1 MNGSLTFFMF
11 SLSLSLSLHNDT
23 GVVEA
28 VGLVE
33 YNSQTLQGLR
43 TEVQFYTS
51 PPPHPSTT
59 RLEQMFSVYLYTQL
73 ELVNYWC
80 DYLKK
85 KREGGGGA
93 VSYIFSWCIFEL
105 KQSVPCA
112 LIWLILLLKPSVY
125 IEQQYFICV
134 LFRIFGIHIRIPH
147 HAYPFSKQE
156 NIFTLRQ
163 FCIFCNC

>member
-73 ELVNYWC
+73 ELVNY
-80 DYLKK
+80 
-85 KREGGGGA
+85 
-93 VSYIFSWCIFEL
+93 
-105 KQSVPCA
+105 
-112 LIWLILLLKPSVY
+112 
-125 IEQQYFICV
+125 
-134 LFRIFGIHIRIPH
+134 
-147 HAYPFSKQE
+147 
-156 NIFTLRQ
+156 
-163 FCIFCNC
+163 

>member
-11 SLSLSLSLHNDT
+11 SLSFSLSQYNDT

-51 PPPHPSTT
+51 PPPTTT

-80 DYLKK
+80 EYFKE
-85 KREGGGGA
+85 RRGGGGGGEGT
-93 VSYIFSWCIFEL
+93 VYFFFRVYSSLNYNCDM
-105 KQSVPCA
+105 CA
-112 LIWLILLLKPSVY
+112 HMVDFIAKTFCVQRA
-125 IEQQYFICV
+125 EQF
-134 LFRIFGIHIRIPH
+134 
-147 HAYPFSKQE
+147 
-156 NIFTLRQ
+156 
-163 FCIFCNC
+163 